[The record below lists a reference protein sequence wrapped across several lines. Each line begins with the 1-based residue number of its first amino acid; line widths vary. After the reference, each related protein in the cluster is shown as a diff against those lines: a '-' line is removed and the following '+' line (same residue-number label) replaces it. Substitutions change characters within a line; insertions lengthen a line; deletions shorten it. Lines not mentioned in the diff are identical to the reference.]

1 MLNPNKNIEKKEKII
16 YNDNIG
22 INLRVGETMKTK
34 IKIIIITIIALIMLV
49 LGLILAINTKKE
61 SIKNFQD
68 GGYIIS
74 NVYKKNNDSEINK
87 IYFDA
92 KAQYTKHANDEYSFN
107 NSDGKKNVVTQDNFV
122 HYNNNSIMA
131 LKDGVAIDLTDIDSK
146 IISYYNIFSE
156 SILTKTSKGYEINNL
171 NENLSFQKLLFK
183 ISDKKYL
190 MAADNIVISF
200 SDSQTVSLKNYVEI
214 EYINKNVIK
223 LYNDESEYQTIASN
237 LYLIS
242 DNIKINLE
250 YKTISKNNIKYLTMA
265 DMVINADDNIE
276 VLPEEK
282 LPVTPADDNN
292 QGNNQNNQGN
302 QGNNQGNNQNNG
314 GNDIDISDQLGN
326 LVTPGE
332 NVDNEDNFIQP
343 TFTVESME
351 VTSIGFENLK
361 ITLEDK
367 SSVLYGNR
375 QVELVDNSTGTVLE
389 NLEDWDEGS
398 LIYTINYYTKLKP
411 NSEYTL
417 NIKGQYKIEDTVYDR
432 TFVSKIF
439 RTLDIGLEITED
451 YVTSDTVSFAIYR
464 NAYSKV
470 KAFSYVIVDSDDQI
484 IVEETKASYDENSNI
499 VYATANSEN
508 TKEKEPLRSNSNY
521 KLKVTKIQYDTDEY
535 SSENIP
541 NLSISHKLKTL
552 KQKPTVESAKLQAIL
567 DNQKNTIQLSVDNL
581 IDNNNGIKSITYNIY
596 STESEEVIQT
606 VTQNEYKSVTLSI
619 DDLGQGQSYYFSV
632 TVEFDDNQK
641 TIIYTSNNSNIIST
655 SNIKYPKVIGFVEGA
670 AITSERISGQI
681 KILDEEQ
688 YISMHNIRSF
698 KIVLKENSG
707 IGTYSTSFSV
717 DVSGSQNSTE
727 FVFPVD
733 IKELK
738 PNTEYILNVYLETA
752 SSATYIGY
760 EIVKTAEPAPMYLIY
775 KNLDSQDLTDE
786 MFGFKLKI
794 NRTFNSDPD
803 TPVSYES
810 GDNLGYMKLELKRCN
825 QSNECET
832 LSNFSRTVPQTQNQ
846 SDELETIK
854 NGESIELKASEF
866 SYRNDNYD
874 LEEGQYYK
882 VAIKSISTKNYEI
895 PIRLKQEETEVEDR
909 DEKKY
914 EDTNSFKLNII
925 DNIPDFEIKAVEVP
939 NSSCDSNDCNKNK
952 DLDDDT
958 IVGYDLE
965 IKPIKST
972 KGQSINSFK
981 YEIYE
986 SEECTEETSI
996 QGKTS
1001 ITSGNKTI
1009 TDKDN
1014 DIKLFINME
1023 KQELSRGKYYC
1034 LKGISTYLNEKE
1046 EEIDGKVKYIS
1057 LFSLKQAAKIKGYIK
1072 EYDGENIKFQIQ
1084 KDDPDNAAKTLKV
1097 IANSEEKQSIN
1108 LENGIQ
1114 NFSILAKSFKRFKL
1128 NILENRGQG
1137 EVVNTIYEDEVESIK
1152 SLENLNVVISS
1163 SDGKVNIDL
1172 PFDEAYCKSFGA
1184 IGEDTTPCY
1193 VNKNLGDANIFGLKI
1208 GQKYT
1213 QFIKNDNHYN
1223 VSISSNLF
1231 EYYGIKTSQDE
1242 KNVFIPSFSIVYDSG
1257 KINSDNSEALF
1268 IKRAD
1273 SQDINSYL
1281 RSDGEFRGIL
1291 STDIYSTS
1299 NESGKYKQYQYNGEF
1314 ETSLNE
1320 YNSSSSDTKW
1330 IGRRFNNILIHAN
1343 EAEMSSIIAYDVDF
1357 NNKNVNTT
1365 GDYKDFYQLDYN
1377 KVMELTDRVVSYR
1390 TNGAEITFEISNENL
1405 ERINNNNSNNTLKF
1419 SLTDSAK
1426 NEILS
1431 VDLIKKEVTTKEGI
1445 QESATITTSDDTNTK
1460 KYIINLNNLQR
1471 EASDPKYY
1479 YYSLVYTLNN
1489 TEDYFYYSGYKV
1501 QNNPIHTI
1509 SNLTLNNKNATY
1521 STKYWNFNSN
1531 NELKFTK
1538 NLDYSFNVYSK
1549 YYKLLDDE
1557 ILAYRL
1563 YLVNESGNEFLI
1575 KNYNPNTDIGE
1586 TEDYFVVET
1595 PVNNV
1600 STNSKTLNII
1610 TKIIDDGGNVSTMDG
1625 NFKAIIKPFVKS
1637 STEEIE
1643 LESFELN
1650 PLKLFNIKNNSP
1662 EVGISSRLT
1671 TVDLTVND
1679 VDGVLEPCD
1688 NYEVPKGAKDIK
1700 AYFPSS
1706 AYDPNPAPNV
1716 YHFKIIQKSDGAV
1729 IGYTPIGFDKLTTKL
1744 DLTKFFTSNGEYTY
1758 VINYCTIN
1766 STGVLSF
1773 SKDVKINSIS
1783 DLNLE
1788 ILPPVGKYYILRMAN
1803 PNPETKAKIAIID
1816 YTVTYTN
1823 GSTYSYTYS
1832 NVDLDQENNII
1843 FTSDD
1848 SSNFLTLLKYEDRVG
1863 TEPKSIAANIYS
1875 YNSSTQTRE
1884 LIAQVAK

>member
-92 KAQYTKHANDEYSFN
+92 KAQYTKHSNDEYSFN

-282 LPVTPADDNN
+282 LPVTPTDDNN
-292 QGNNQNNQGN
+292 QGNQVNNQGN

-484 IVEETKASYDENSNI
+484 IGEETKASYNEDDNRI
-499 VYATANSEN
+499 IATVQSTN
-508 TKEKEPLRSNSNY
+508 EKPLRSNSNY

-552 KQKPTVESAKLQAIL
+552 KQKPTIESAKLQAIL
-567 DNQKNTIQLSVDNL
+567 DNQKNTIKLSVDNL

-641 TIIYTSNNSNIIST
+641 TVIYTSNNSNIIST

-794 NRTFNSDPD
+794 NRAFNSDPD

-825 QSNECET
+825 QSNECEA

-846 SDELETIK
+846 SAELETIK
-854 NGESIELKASEF
+854 NGELIELKASEF

-925 DNIPDFEIKAVEVP
+925 DNIPDLEIKAVEVP
-939 NSSCDSNDCNKNK
+939 NSSCDSTDCNENTNLGK
-952 DLDDDT
+952 DT
-958 IVGYDLE
+958 IVGYNLE

-972 KGQSINSFK
+972 KGQSINSFR
-981 YEIYE
+981 YEIYK
-986 SEECTEETSI
+986 SEECTEASI
-996 QGKTS
+996 QGKTT

-1023 KQELSRGKYYC
+1023 KQGLSRGEYYC
-1034 LKGISTYLNEKE
+1034 LKGISTYLNEKNE
-1046 EEIDGKVKYIS
+1046 STEGKVKYIS
-1057 LFSLKQAAKIKGYIK
+1057 LFSLKQAAKITGYIK
-1072 EYDGENIKFQIQ
+1072 KYDGNDINFQIQ

-1097 IANSEEKQSIN
+1097 IADNEVKQSIN

-1114 NFSILAKSFKRFKL
+1114 KFDISAKSFKRFKL

-1137 EVVNTIYEDEVESIK
+1137 VVGDPIYGNTIYEDEVENTK
-1152 SLENLNVVISS
+1152 SLKNLNVVISS

-1172 PFDEAYCKSFGA
+1172 PFDEAYCKNFGDV
-1184 IGEDTTPCY
+1184 GEDSGSCY
-1193 VNKNLGDANIFGLKI
+1193 VNKNLDDTNIFGLKI
-1208 GQKYT
+1208 GEEYIRFT
-1213 QFIKNDNHYN
+1213 KNDNHYSA
-1223 VSISSNLF
+1223 SISSGSFGN
-1231 EYYGIKTSQDE
+1231 YGIEVSEDT
-1242 KNVFIPSFSIVYDSG
+1242 KNVFIPPFSIVYDSG
-1257 KINSDNSEALF
+1257 EINSDESKALF
-1268 IKRAD
+1268 IKKAD

-1281 RSDGEFRGIL
+1281 KSNGKFSDIL
-1291 STDIYSTS
+1291 STYIYSTS
-1299 NESGKYKQYQYNGEF
+1299 NGSGKYKPYQDNFEI

-1320 YNSSSSDTKW
+1320 YQSSSDTKW
-1330 IGRRFNNILIHAN
+1330 IGQRFNNILIHAN
-1343 EAEMSSIIAYDVDF
+1343 EAGISSIIAYDADF
-1357 NNKNVNTT
+1357 KDKLVPEED
-1365 GDYKDFYQLDYN
+1365 GKYKLDYN
-1377 KVMELTDRVVSYR
+1377 RVMELTDRVVSYR
-1390 TNGAEITFEISNENL
+1390 TNGAEITFEISKDNL
-1405 ERINNNNSNNTLKF
+1405 EQIDNNTLKF

-1445 QESATITTSDDTNTK
+1445 QESATVTTSDDTNTK

-1509 SNLTLNNKNATY
+1509 SYLTVNNKSATY

-1549 YYKLLDDE
+1549 YYKLLDGE

-1610 TKIIDDGGNVSTMDG
+1610 TKIIDDVGNVSTMDG

-1700 AYFPSS
+1700 AYFPNP
-1706 AYDPNPAPNV
+1706 AYDPNPAQNV

-1729 IGYTPIGFDKLTTKL
+1729 IGYTPVGFNIKTASL
-1744 DLTKFFTSNGEYTY
+1744 DFTKFFTSNGEYTY

-1766 STGVLSF
+1766 STGVLSL

>member
-1 MLNPNKNIEKKEKII
+1 MLNINKNIEKKEKII

-22 INLRVGETMKTK
+22 INLRVGEAMKTK
-34 IKIIIITIIALIMLV
+34 IKVIIIIIVALIMLI

-68 GGYIIS
+68 SGYIIS

-92 KAQYTKHANDEYSFN
+92 KAQYTKHSNDEYSFN

-214 EYINKNVIK
+214 EYINENVIK

-265 DMVINADDNIE
+265 DMIINADDNIE

-282 LPVTPADDNN
+282 LPVTPMDDNN
-292 QGNNQNNQGN
+292 QGNNQGSNNQSNGN
-302 QGNNQGNNQNNG
+302 QGDNQNG
-314 GNDIDISDQLGN
+314 DGTDIDISGQIGD

-332 NVDNEDNFIQP
+332 NVDNEDNFVQP

-351 VTSIGFENLK
+351 ATSIGFENLK

-451 YVTSDTVSFAIYR
+451 YITSDTVSFAIYR

-470 KAFSYVIVDSDDQI
+470 KALSYIIVDSDDQI
-484 IVEETKASYDENSNI
+484 IEEETKETYDDNSNI
-499 VYATANSEN
+499 IIAT
-508 TKEKEPLRSNSNY
+508 TKNKLRSNSNY
-521 KLKVTKIQYDTDEY
+521 KLKITKIQYDVDEY
-535 SSENIP
+535 SASNIP
-541 NLSISHKLKTL
+541 NLSISYKLKTL
-552 KQKPTVESAKLQAIL
+552 KEKPNVENAKLQAIL
-567 DNQKNTIQLSVDNL
+567 DNQKNTIQLSIDNL

-596 STESEEVIQT
+596 NTQDTPEGKNLIQT
-606 VTQNEYKSVTLSI
+606 ITQNEYKAITLNV
-619 DDLGQGQSYYFSV
+619 DDLGQGQSYYFSAMI
-632 TVEFDDNQK
+632 EFDDNQK
-641 TIIYTSNNSNIIST
+641 TIIYTSNNSNIIGT
-655 SNIKYPKVIGFVEGA
+655 SPIKYPKVIGFEKGTD
-670 AITSERISGQI
+670 ISSEKIIGQL
-681 KILDEEQ
+681 KILDEEK
-688 YISMHNIRSF
+688 YIYMNNIRSF

-738 PNTEYILNVYLETA
+738 PNTEYILNVYLETS

-775 KNLDSQDLTDE
+775 KNLASQDLTDE

-803 TPVSYES
+803 TPVSYEL

-882 VAIKSISTKNYEI
+882 VAIKAISTKNYEI
-895 PIRLKQEETEVEDR
+895 PIKLKEEETQVEDR

-925 DNIPDFEIKAVEVP
+925 DNIPDLGIKVVEVP
-939 NSSCDSNDCNKNK
+939 NSSCDSTDCSKNTN
-952 DLDDDT
+952 LDDDT
-958 IVGYDLE
+958 IVGYNLE
-965 IKPIKST
+965 ISPIKST
-972 KGQSINSFK
+972 KGELIKSFR

-986 SEECTEETSI
+986 SEECTEASTKNKIFIASD
-996 QGKTS
+996 KLD
-1001 ITSGNKTI
+1001 KTI
-1009 TDKDN
+1009 TAN
-1014 DIKLFINME
+1014 DIELFINME
-1023 KQELSRGKYYC
+1023 NQKLSRGKYYC
-1034 LKGISTYLNEKE
+1034 LKGISTYLNEKKE
-1046 EEIDGKVKYIS
+1046 ETDGKVKYIS

-1072 EYDGENIKFQIQ
+1072 EYDGTNIDFQIQ
-1084 KDDPDNAAKTLKV
+1084 KNDPDNAAKTLKV

-1114 NFSILAKSFKRFKL
+1114 NFSILAESFKIFKL

-1137 EVVNTIYEDEVESIK
+1137 ETFDTIYEDEVESIK

-1172 PFDEAYCKSFGA
+1172 PFNEAYCKNFSDV
-1184 IGEDTTPCY
+1184 GENTTSCY
-1193 VNKNLGDANIFGLKI
+1193 VNKDLRDANIFGLKI
-1208 GQKYT
+1208 GERYI
-1213 QFIKNDNHYN
+1213 QFTKNDNHYS
-1223 VSISSNLF
+1223 VSISPYLF
-1231 EYYGIKTSQDE
+1231 EYYGIKISKDE
-1242 KNVFIPSFSIVYDSG
+1242 KNVFIPTFSIVYDSG
-1257 KINSDNSEALF
+1257 KINSDNSKALF
-1268 IKRAD
+1268 IKMAN
-1273 SQDINSYL
+1273 SQDKNGYLSSY
-1281 RSDGEFRGIL
+1281 DGNFKNIL
-1291 STDIYSTS
+1291 YANIYSTS
-1299 NESGKYKQYQYNGEF
+1299 NESGKYKSYPNNEEI
-1314 ETSLNE
+1314 ETYLNE
-1320 YNSSSSDTKW
+1320 YNSSLSDIKW
-1330 IGRRFNNILIHAN
+1330 IGRRLNNILIHTN

-1357 NNKNVNTT
+1357 NGMKVNAT

-1377 KVMELTDRVVSYR
+1377 KVIELTDKVVSYR
-1390 TNGAEITFEISNENL
+1390 TNGAEITFEISNDNL
-1405 ERINNNNSNNTLKF
+1405 EQINNNSNNTLKF
-1419 SLTDSAK
+1419 YLKDSTK

-1431 VDLIKKEVTTKEGI
+1431 VDLLKKEVTTKEGI
-1445 QESATITTSDDTNTK
+1445 KESATITTFDDTKTK

-1471 EASDPKYY
+1471 EASTPKYY

-1489 TEDYFYYSGYKV
+1489 TEDYFYYLGYKV
-1501 QNNPIHTI
+1501 QNNIIHTI
-1509 SNLTLNNKNATY
+1509 SYLTVTNKDATY
-1521 STKYWNFNSN
+1521 STKYWDFNSN
-1531 NELKFTK
+1531 NELKFAK
-1538 NLDYSFNVYSK
+1538 NLDYSFSVYSN

-1575 KNYNPNTDIGE
+1575 KNYNPNTEIGE
-1586 TEDYFVVET
+1586 SEDYFVVET
-1595 PVNNV
+1595 PTNNV
-1600 STNSKTLNII
+1600 SINSKTLNII
-1610 TKIIDDGGNVSTMDG
+1610 TKIIDDDGKVSTMDG

-1643 LESFELN
+1643 LDSFELN

-1662 EVGISSRLT
+1662 QIGISSRLT
-1671 TVDLTVND
+1671 TVNLSVND
-1679 VDGVLEPCD
+1679 EDGTLEPCN
-1688 NYEVPKGAKDIK
+1688 NYVAPQGAKDINK
-1700 AYFPSS
+1700 YFPRS

-1729 IGYTPIGFDKLTTKL
+1729 IGYTPVGFNIKTASL
-1744 DLTKFFTSNGEYTY
+1744 DFTKFFTNNGEYTY
-1758 VINYCTIN
+1758 VIDYCSIN
-1766 STGVLSF
+1766 GTGVLSF

-1788 ILPPVGKYYILRMAN
+1788 ILSPVGKFYILKMSN

-1823 GSTYSYTYS
+1823 GSIYSYTYS
-1832 NVDLDQENNII
+1832 NVDYDETNNIV